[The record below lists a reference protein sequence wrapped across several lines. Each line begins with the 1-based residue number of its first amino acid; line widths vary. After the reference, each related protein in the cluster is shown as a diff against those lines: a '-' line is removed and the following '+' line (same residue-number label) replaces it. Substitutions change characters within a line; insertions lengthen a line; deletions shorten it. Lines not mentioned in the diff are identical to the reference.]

1 MMYLVTFQDQGTESS
16 INFDTFEGPH
26 SVVNFTVRQ
35 CSVEADNEAE
45 AREIVEAYN
54 TAPRYNIYNNVYV
67 PVDFVEVLKV
77 EELG

>member
-16 INFDTFEGPH
+16 ISPGPFEGSH
-26 SVVNFTVRQ
+26 SVVNFTARQ

-67 PVDFVEVLKV
+67 PVGFVEVIKV
-77 EELG
+77 EELA